1 MDSKT
6 VTMKGKPFTL
16 VGEQVKVGDVAPD
29 FEVVANDLSP
39 VRLSSFR
46 GKVVVISSVPSLD
59 TAVCDLQ
66 TRKFNEQAAALGD
79 GVAVLTISMDL
90 PFAQKRWCGTAGIE
104 NLQTLSDYRNAEFG
118 RAFGLLIQEFR
129 LLARAV
135 FVVDA
140 DGIIRYKQI
149 VSELTIEPDYDSAIK
164 AAKEVSL

>member
-16 VGEQVKVGDVAPD
+16 AGKQVKVGDSALD
-29 FEVVANDLSP
+29 FEVLANDLSP
-39 VRLSSFR
+39 VRLSAFR

-59 TAVCDLQ
+59 TSVCDLQ

-90 PFAQKRWCGTAGIE
+90 PFAQKRWCGAAGIE

-118 RAFGLLIQEFR
+118 RAFGLLIEELR

-149 VSELTIEPDYDSAIK
+149 VSELTNEPDYDSAVK
-164 AAKEVSL
+164 AAKEAIK